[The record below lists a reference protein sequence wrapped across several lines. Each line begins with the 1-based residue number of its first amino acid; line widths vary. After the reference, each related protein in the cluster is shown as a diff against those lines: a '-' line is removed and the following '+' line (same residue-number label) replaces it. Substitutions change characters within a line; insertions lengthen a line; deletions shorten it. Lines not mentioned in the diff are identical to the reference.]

1 MQAGLTQAKHQLSEL
16 KNPRA
21 ILALLKT
28 TLDEWSADKAPRLA
42 AALSYYTVFSLAPL
56 LLVVIAIAGLV
67 FGPDAAR
74 GRIDDQLRGLIGQEG
89 AAFIQEML
97 QNANKPAT
105 GIFATIVGIVTLL
118 LGAMGVFAQLKDAL
132 NTAWDVQPKP
142 GGGIKHFIMNNILS
156 FGMLLGV
163 GFLLLVSLVL
173 SAGLAALDQFTRGLL
188 PGVEF
193 IIQLINLVVSF
204 GVITALFALIF
215 KFLPDAKIAWKD
227 VWIGAAVTS
236 LLFTI
241 GKFAI
246 GLYLGNSGTATTYGA
261 AASLVVLF
269 LWIYYSA
276 QILLFGAEFTQ
287 VYARTYG
294 SQIQPNKNAI
304 SLTEAEK
311 VAQGMTMANPP
322 TPPAPPEIPSKVP
335 VVTDIVVRPTPAVP
349 LTKAIVPAVDY
360 SEIEAPS
367 TRSIVFAGIGVLV
380 GGFALNLLKSVLGS
394 SRR

>member
-1 MQAGLTQAKHQLSEL
+1 VQASLTQEKHRLSEL

-21 ILALLKT
+21 ILKLLKT
-28 TLDEWSADKAPRLA
+28 TLDEWGADKAPRLA

-56 LLVVIAIAGLV
+56 LLVVIAIAGLA

-97 QNANKPAT
+97 QNVNQPAT

-118 LGAMGVFAQLKDAL
+118 LGAIGVFNQLKDAL

-142 GGGIKHFIMNNILS
+142 GSGIKAFIMNNVLS

-163 GFLLLVSLVL
+163 GFLLLVSLVV
-173 SAGLAALDQFTRGLL
+173 SAGLSALDEFTRGLL
-188 PGVEF
+188 PGIEF
-193 IIQLINLVVSF
+193 VMQIINIVISF
-204 GVITALFALIF
+204 GIITALFALIY

-236 LLFTI
+236 LLFTV

-246 GLYLGNSGTATTYGA
+246 GLYLGNSSLASTYGA

-294 SQIQPNKNAI
+294 SGIEPKENAI

-311 VAQGMTMANPP
+311 IAQGMTAANPP
-322 TPPAPPEIPSKVP
+322 PPPAPPEVPSKVP
-335 VVTDIVVRPTPAVP
+335 VVTDIIVRPKPAVP
-349 LTKAIVPAVDY
+349 LTKAVVPAVDY

-367 TRSIVFAGIGVLV
+367 TRSVIFAGIGVLV
-380 GGFALNLLKSVLGS
+380 GGFAFNLLKSVLGS